1 MTITTA
7 GRRQPRTRVL
17 VVRRPKPGHYDGPLT
32 EAGIAARARR
42 LATATAIPPLYR
54 GNPGNCVVIIQKAMA
69 LDIPVDTAITNI
81 WWNVDLGKGSATST
95 LMAAQL
101 RRAGY
106 DFRVTVETT
115 ERVRMTFHRDGR
127 RIGPAEWRIEEAVAA
142 GIAWRESWQLYP
154 KDMLWARCLM
164 RGARHLAPEVATG
177 LAYTREELADM
188 EAAAEAGAEAPIH
201 PDVRTLIDEAHTTGT
216 TSDQIKGD
224 ITARAKRAK
233 LLHAEAGDGRTLG
246 QVLGEAW
253 MAARA
258 REAEAA
264 LALAESAP
272 PAELTDAD
280 RPAGAGLAPCG
291 CPFRQLL
298 TTGGQHAEGCR
309 G

>member
-1 MTITTA
+1 MPTS
-7 GRRQPRTRVL
+7 RTRRPRSRVVVL
-17 VVRRPKPGHYDGPLT
+17 RRPRPGHYDGPIT
-32 EAGIAARARR
+32 EAGIAARAAR
-42 LATATAIPPLYR
+42 LATATAIPPIYR
-54 GNPGNCVVIIQKAMA
+54 SNPGNCVVIIQKAMA

-81 WWNVDLGKGSATST
+81 WWNVDLGKGSATAT
-95 LMAAQL
+95 LMASQL

-106 DFRVTVETT
+106 DFRTTVETT

-127 RIGPAEWRIEEAVAA
+127 RIGNAEWRIEEAVAA

-188 EAAAEAGAEAPIH
+188 EAAAEAGADAPIH
-201 PDVRTLIDEAHTTGT
+201 PDVRTLIDEALTRGT

-233 LLHAEAGDGRTLG
+233 LLDAEAGDGRTLG
-246 QVLGEAW
+246 QVLGEIW

-264 LALAESAP
+264 LALAAQAP
-272 PAELTDAD
+272 PVETTDED
-280 RPAGAGLAPCG
+280 RPAGEGVFPCG
-291 CPFRQLL
+291 CATKLVLL
-298 TTGGQHAEGCR
+298 SGGAHGEGCR